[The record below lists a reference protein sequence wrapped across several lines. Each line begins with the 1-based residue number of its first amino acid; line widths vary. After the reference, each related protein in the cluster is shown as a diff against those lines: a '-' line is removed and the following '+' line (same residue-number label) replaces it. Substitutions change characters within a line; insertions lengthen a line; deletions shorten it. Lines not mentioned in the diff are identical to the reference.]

1 MCFRSIF
8 RHEKKVLALVLAF
21 ACAFTMFAGAAFTDE
36 ADINADNA
44 DAVDVLTTLGVIK
57 GYEDGSFQPDGTVTR
72 AEMAK
77 MIYVIRNGG
86 NDDASSYESVA
97 TSFTDISGH
106 WAEGYIKYLQ
116 NTGIVAGKNTA
127 QTIFDPDSTVTTGEA
142 MKMALVLAG
151 YRADKAGLTGTAW
164 LNNTLSYATTYGL
177 TDDVHSAISGG
188 CTRQDAAQILSNALS
203 MDAVVWSEFVSSFVY
218 DGDEGLA
225 TGNRQSVGKKWM
237 DLWTN
242 IGTLATINGDNLTI
256 IQDAND
262 VEDSDNT
269 RTAFTNLSVD
279 YTSLLGQKVKVL
291 FSNNKA
297 NSVIG
302 VFATGDNT
310 VYTADMKDV
319 EDDGNKVKFGGT
331 SYSFDNNEIDV
342 VVIDANE
349 EAVNYTGT
357 MSAADFDAYD
367 ADPTTDAA
375 GTAKLITASV
385 RFVDNDGDG
394 KLNIAI
400 ITEYKTAKVTYA
412 GSDRITAGT
421 AYKMED
427 ENIADDIAK
436 NDYAVM
442 SYNPFDE
449 CLDIVKADVVSDVLT
464 GLKDQDT
471 YQQYQIGGTWY
482 NIDNDTANNVTRG
495 DTVLAYVVNGIAI
508 DIKSDDGTGAI
519 PSNIA
524 VVVGN
529 GGDASV
535 YGDQVRLR
543 YFNGTNKIVTLS
555 DQNTE
560 DPTQGVAFRVSG
572 SDTSTRLELL
582 NEREYNGYQYVGTDK
597 AVADSNGKVS
607 TIDGVAVA
615 DDAVII
621 LYTEAGQSKQITG
634 KQFKALTLADFNIGA
649 EDGYDVDTAATAV
662 FTKSVNGLNRVRLAA
677 VLVGSIN
684 ITGASSDNYA
694 YVTSASYI
702 NADGDTVINI
712 WTGSENKTVTENG
725 NGSVYAKGELIG
737 YSTIDS
743 NNVISDVQPFG
754 TVEDAA
760 DLNDTDLTGAD
771 GMYRGGNEADD
782 ADDMIVINGKQL
794 NVTSDTHVLV
804 VDSAADDEE
813 DIGIVWDK
821 ATLPQGKEGPVG
833 TFAINAF
840 FSIDSADDEDTA
852 DLKVLVID
860 TTGVFSAFDEAA
872 DDEDEVEVGEGE
884 TVDTLGNFTMITP
897 DSGVVE
903 VAPRRD
909 GADNKAKAQL
919 TFNLPDY
926 ATAATYDWVMKVGN
940 YVIGSGEGEDSTT
953 TNIVSTETVGA
964 DELVTIQ
971 ISNVTITKTTLNA
984 LVIDEDVEMP
994 ITGLAVALDAA
1005 PADLDTTTGAK
1016 ITFKVTEDGTNSVN
1030 DSKKVKVSYTLTSA
1044 TENEATTGSVTT
1056 GAFDDGTLN
1065 NETKTVQTTNNLI
1078 ATGDG
1083 AVTITVTAVELV
1095 D

>member
-1 MCFRSIF
+1 M
-8 RHEKKVLALVLAF
+8 LAF
-21 ACAFTMFAGAAFTDE
+21 ACAFTMFAGAAFTDQ
-36 ADINADNA
+36 ADINADNV
-44 DAVDVLTTLGVIK
+44 DAVDLLTTLKIIK
-57 GYEDGSFQPDGTVTR
+57 GYEDGSFDPEGTVDR

-77 MIYVIRNGG
+77 MIYTIRNGG
-86 NDDASSYESVA
+86 NDNASAHVGNT

-116 NTGIVAGKNTA
+116 NTGIVAGKSATR
-127 QTIFDPDSTVTTGEA
+127 FDPDSQVTTGEA

-151 YRADKAGLTGTAW
+151 YRADKAELTGTAW

-291 FSNNKA
+291 FKNNKA

-342 VVIDANE
+342 VVIDANA

-400 ITEYKTAKVTYA
+400 ITEYKTAKVTYV

-421 AYKMED
+421 TYQMED

-464 GLKDQDT
+464 GIKNQTT

-482 NIDNDTANNVTRG
+482 NIDNTTANNVTRG

-524 VVVGN
+524 VVVGT
-529 GGDASV
+529 GGNASV
-535 YGDQVRLR
+535 YGDQIRLR
-543 YFNGTNKIVTLS
+543 YFDGTNKIVTLS
-555 DQNTE
+555 DQNAINN
-560 DPTQGVAFRVSG
+560 PNLGVAYRVSG
-572 SDTSTRLELL
+572 SDTSVRLENLTVYTQQ
-582 NEREYNGYQYVGTDK
+582 NEREYNGYRYLGTGME
-597 AVADSNGKVS
+597 ADPDNGE
-607 TIDGVAVA
+607 INDIPVA

-621 LYTEAGQSKQITG
+621 LYTAAGQSKQITG
-634 KQFKALTLADFNIGA
+634 KQFKAL
-649 EDGYDVDTAATAV
+649 DTADIANNGTAAKAV
-662 FTKSVNGLNRVRLAA
+662 FTKSVNGLNRVRLAS
-677 VLVGSIN
+677 VLVGNIN

-694 YVTSASYI
+694 YVTSASYV
-702 NADGDTVINI
+702 NGDGDTVINI
-712 WTGSENKTVTENG
+712 WTGSENKTVTM
-725 NGSVYAKGELIG
+725 NGSDDFAKGTLIG

-743 NNVISDVQPFG
+743 EGVISDVTDFH
-754 TVEDAA
+754 TVEEA
-760 DLNDTDLTGAD
+760 TDSNQLAQFTNGTF
-771 GMYRGGNEADD
+771 YVGGNAADD
-782 ADDMIVINGKQL
+782 ADDMIVIEGKQL
-794 NVTSDTHVLV
+794 NITSDTHVLV
-804 VDSAADDEE
+804 VDSAAEKEE
-813 DIGIVWDK
+813 NIGIVWDK
-821 ATLPQGKEGPVG
+821 TTLAQGKE
-833 TFAINAF
+833 NADGSF
-840 FSIDSADDEDTA
+840 EYNVWFTTSAMGGDDT
-852 DLKVLVID
+852 DLEVLVID
-860 TTGVFSAFDEAA
+860 NTGVFSAFDEGNNAPVGGPVQGDYDTAYAA
-872 DDEDEVEVGEGE
+872 VNVADK
-884 TVDTLGNFTMITP
+884 N
-897 DSGVVE
+897 VVT
-903 VAPRRD
+903 
-909 GADNKAKAQL
+909 GAASD
-919 TFNLPDY
+919 FN
-926 ATAATYDWVMKVGN
+926 TAN
-940 YVIGSGEGEDSTT
+940 
-953 TNIVSTETVGA
+953 N
-964 DELVTIQ
+964 
-971 ISNVTITKTTLNA
+971 NVTI
-984 LVIDEDVEMP
+984 E
-994 ITGLAVALDAA
+994 LAVPAYVNAIDNAKITATKNGVTVQNLNPQFANSTVTLTVAGASTTDVIVVTVADGLVTKVNASGDATAKEFTDFKGITFAAA
-1005 PADLDTTTGAK
+1005 PAITNASANASTNNANLIVNAASANGNDNYNMHGKTLNVTVTLTGA
-1016 ITFKVTEDGTNSVN
+1016 TFDANDATTAVIQVSGIDNSAAADN
-1030 DSKKVKVSYTLTSA
+1030 NNATAIPAFTANGDSAVTLT
-1044 TENEATTGSVTT
+1044 VT
-1056 GAFDDGTLN
+1056 N
-1065 NETKTVQTTNNLI
+1065 
-1078 ATGDG
+1078 
-1083 AVTITVTAVELV
+1083 VEV
-1095 D
+1095 DA

>member
-1 MCFRSIF
+1 MICI
-8 RHEKKVLALVLAF
+8 AL
-21 ACAFTMFAGAAFTDE
+21 
-36 ADINADNA
+36 
-44 DAVDVLTTLGVIK
+44 
-57 GYEDGSFQPDGTVTR
+57 
-72 AEMAK
+72 
-77 MIYVIRNGG
+77 NGG
-86 NDDASSYESVA
+86 KEPA
-97 TSFTDISGH
+97 TSTKDDPTFTDIDGH
-106 WAEGYIKYLQ
+106 WAEGYIEYCYAQGVVSGVGGGRFNPDGNVTVTQAAKMLLVALGYNADVELFNGENWSLYVNVKANQ
-116 NTGIVAGKNTA
+116 DGIYEGLEAIDTAAALTRDQAAQMIWNTMQAVIIVKTSS
-127 QTIFDPDSTVTTGEA
+127 IDVTTGD
-142 MKMALVLAG
+142 V
-151 YRADKAGLTGTAW
+151 TAHY
-164 LNNTLSYATTYGL
+164 NKDPNGKTLL
-177 TDDVHSAISGG
+177 TDKYSAYV
-188 CTRQDAAQILSNALS
+188 N
-203 MDAVVWSEFVSSFVY
+203 V
-218 DGDEGLA
+218 
-225 TGNRQSVGKKWM
+225 
-237 DLWTN
+237 
-242 IGTLATINGDNLTI
+242 GTLDSVNGQDLTLAMTTS
-256 IQDAND
+256 DEN
-262 VEDSDNT
+262 DSDKP
-269 RTAFTNLSVD
+269 AIDSFTNVTTD
-279 YTSLLGQKVKVL
+279 YSSLLGQKVKVM
-291 FSNNKA
+291 FTKA
-297 NSVIG
+297 NNVMG
-302 VFATGDNT
+302 VYALDGNT
-310 VYTADMKDV
+310 TYTVDMKDI
-319 EDDGNKVKFGGT
+319 EADGNKVKFGGT
-331 SYSFDNNEIDV
+331 SYAFDENEIDV
-342 VVIDANE
+342 VLIDANE
-349 EAVNYTGT
+349 ETVADAGT

-400 ITEYKTAKVTYA
+400 ITEYKTAKVTYVGA
-412 GSDRITAGT
+412 DRITAGT
-421 AYKMED
+421 TYKMED

-482 NIDNDTANNVTRG
+482 NIDNVTANNVTRG

-572 SDTSTRLELL
+572 SDTSTRLEPLAD
-582 NEREYNGYQYVGTDK
+582 REYNGYQYEGTNK
-597 AVADSNGKVS
+597 AVAAGDNGKVS
-607 TIDGVAVA
+607 TIDDVAVA

-634 KQFKALTLADFNIGA
+634 KQFKALAVADLGDDAGDI
-649 EDGYDVDTAATAV
+649 ATAV

-754 TVEDAA
+754 TVDA
-760 DLNDTDLTGAD
+760 DTTTDLDDTNLTEAD

-821 ATLPQGKEGPVG
+821 ATLPQGKEGPANV
-833 TFAINAF
+833 FAINAF
-840 FSIDSADDEDTA
+840 FSIDSADDADTA

-872 DDEDEVEVGEGE
+872 DDEDEGGAVEGDYTTKYAAVN
-884 TVDTLGNFTMITP
+884 VADKN
-897 DSGVVE
+897 VV
-903 VAPRRD
+903 
-909 GADNKAKAQL
+909 
-919 TFNLPDY
+919 
-926 ATAATYDWVMKVGN
+926 TAAASSRAAN
-940 YVIGSGEGEDSTT
+940 SG
-953 TNIVSTETVGA
+953 
-964 DELVTIQ
+964 
-971 ISNVTITKTTLNA
+971 NVTIALTVPSYINAIDNTKITAMVDGVPTAFNTVMTLNGTTISGVINDVA
-984 LVIDEDVEMP
+984 EDAEIVVTVADGLVTKVNASGDATAKEFTNFKG
-994 ITGLAVALDAA
+994 ITFAAA
-1005 PADLDTTTGAK
+1005 PAITNASANASTNNANLIVNAASANGNDNYNMNGKTLNVTVTLTGA
-1016 ITFKVTEDGTNSVN
+1016 TFDDN
-1030 DSKKVKVSYTLTSA
+1030 D
-1044 TENEATTGSVTT
+1044 ATTAVIRVSGINNSAAADNNNATAIP
-1056 GAFDDGTLN
+1056 AFTAN
-1065 NETKTVQTTNNLI
+1065 
-1078 ATGDG
+1078 GDS
-1083 AVTITVTAVELV
+1083 AVILTVTSVEEAN
-1095 D
+1095 

>member
-1 MCFRSIF
+1 M
-8 RHEKKVLALVLAF
+8 LAF
-21 ACAFTMFAGAAFTDE
+21 ACAFTMFAGAAFTDA

-297 NSVIG
+297 NEVIG

-342 VVIDANE
+342 VVIDAND
-349 EAVNYTGT
+349 EAVNYIGT

-367 ADPTTDAA
+367 DNAA
-375 GTAKLITASV
+375 GNGVAKLVTASV

-400 ITEYKTAKVTYA
+400 ITEYNYAKVTYA

-421 AYKMED
+421 TYKMED

-572 SDTSTRLELL
+572 SDTSTRLEQLAD
-582 NEREYNGYQYVGTDK
+582 REYNGYQYEGTNMSADPSNDK
-597 AVADSNGKVS
+597 INN
-607 TIDGVAVA
+607 TLVA

-621 LYTEAGQSKQITG
+621 LYTAAGQSKQITG
-634 KQFKALTLADFNIGA
+634 KQFKALSTADLAEGA
-649 EDGYDVDTAATAV
+649 EEGYAAGTAATAV

-694 YVTSASYI
+694 YVTSNSYI
-702 NADGDTVINI
+702 DKNGDTVINI

-754 TVEDAA
+754 TVDAETTT
-760 DLNDTDLTGAD
+760 DLRGDTDLTEAD

-804 VDSAADDEE
+804 VDSAADKEE
-813 DIGIVWDK
+813 NIGIVWDK
-821 ATLPQGKEGPVG
+821 ATLPQGKEGPVDI
-833 TFAINAF
+833 FAINAF
-840 FSIDSADDEDTA
+840 FSIDSADDADTA

-860 TTGVFSAFDEAA
+860 TTGVFSAFDEGNNAPVGGPVAGDYTTKYAA
-872 DDEDEVEVGEGE
+872 VNVADKNVVTGAASSRTTTGVLTVELTVPSYVKAINNAKITATIDGVDATFDGAAMTLDGTKITGKINGVAEDAEVIV
-884 TVDTLGNFTMITP
+884 TVD
-897 DSGVVE
+897 
-903 VAPRRD
+903 
-909 GADNKAKAQL
+909 
-919 TFNLPDY
+919 
-926 ATAATYDWVMKVGN
+926 
-940 YVIGSGEGEDSTT
+940 
-953 TNIVSTETVGA
+953 
-964 DELVTIQ
+964 DELVTQVTRTTGTMIANE
-971 ISNVTITKTTLNA
+971 IAKDFELSDLGANIATTGTAVSAWVEPIGFDNGETNNGKKIKITYTVVNGTTDGANTITDTATSDALNNDNRVGIS
-984 LVIDEDVEMP
+984 LGNIY
-994 ITGLAVALDAA
+994 
-1005 PADLDTTTGAK
+1005 ADG
-1016 ITFKVTEDGTNSVN
+1016 
-1030 DSKKVKVSYTLTSA
+1030 
-1044 TENEATTGSVTT
+1044 TGSVTINIT
-1056 GAFDDGTLN
+1056 G
-1065 NETKTVQTTNNLI
+1065 
-1078 ATGDG
+1078 
-1083 AVTITVTAVELV
+1083 VEV
-1095 D
+1095 VNA